1 MRFHDALPKRTVALL
16 IVGLA
21 VAGLAFAGGA
31 TEPAATTTTDE
42 TLDVTLWRT
51 IDRFTPEERY
61 RVVPYEAHYGVLE
74 EMFNVRFQFTDIA
87 QAAANEMLNIM
98 VATNDLPDLVFSWS
112 HMDKSFLDP
121 ALLYADRQIYS
132 LDQFSDHI
140 PDYLAVLDEYPA
152 IRKNVTSDD
161 GHLLYFAEPNIYLES
176 AFSGGPMLRKD
187 WLDKLGLD
195 IPDTYEEW
203 LTVFEAFKTQD
214 PNESGQDD
222 TIPYVGAWGTL
233 RVLANTLGVTNEF
246 QMDGGPTGRVV
257 YGPLLPGYRER
268 LLFMREVVQ
277 NGYINSDYMSFTG
290 AVRDEAAARGIMG
303 ATFTGIGQMDRWNL
317 TMEQSGL
324 YPDHLIWAVAY
335 PRGLDGNRHFDRAM
349 ITKSATD
356 AAFMIARSAPEPAR
370 IAQIANYFYTE
381 AGKLLTTFGVE
392 GITYEM
398 IDGFP
403 VYTDLI
409 MRNPEG
415 LTPFDARGKYV
426 GIAGTPKP
434 VDIRDVAQLSLSTPA
449 SRAAVMNV
457 WTDVFEIEQNMP
469 IPPVLM
475 ADEDAQEFADI
486 MADLQTYVDTES
498 SRMVEGL
505 ASIENG
511 FDNFQATVRRM
522 GAERALEL
530 MQRAVEQWQQR
541 GGPYEYNMARADID
555 WSNLPMMSDQ
565 GAELVD
571 PSMISPVRN

>member
-1 MRFHDALPKRTVALL
+1 MTLVDAPLRRIAVLVLVGLTVA
-16 IVGLA
+16 GY
-21 VAGLAFAGGA
+21 AFGGGA
-31 TEPAATTTTDE
+31 AEPVAAATDDTI
-42 TLDVTLWRT
+42 DVTLWRT

-61 RVVPYEAHYGVLE
+61 RVVPYDTHYGVLE
-74 EMFNVRFQFTDIA
+74 EKFNVRFQFTDIA

-98 VATNDLPDLVFSWS
+98 VATNDLPDLVYSWS

-132 LDQFSDHI
+132 LDEFSEHI

-214 PNESGQDD
+214 PNETGQDD

-246 QMDGGPTGRVV
+246 QMEGGPNGRVV

-268 LLFMREVVQ
+268 LLFMREVVE

-317 TMEQSGL
+317 SMEQSGL

-381 AGKLLTTFGVE
+381 EGKLLTTFGVE

-415 LTPFDARGKYV
+415 LTPFDARAKYV

-449 SRAAVMNV
+449 SRAAVMSI

-475 ADEDAQEFADI
+475 GDEDAQEFADI

-505 ASIENG
+505 ASIEND

-522 GAERALEL
+522 GAERAMEL

-565 GAELVD
+565 GSELVD
-571 PSMISPVRN
+571 PSMISPLRE

>member
-1 MRFHDALPKRTVALL
+1 MTYLDARLKRAGLVVL
-16 IVGLA
+16 VGLLA
-21 VAGLAFAGGA
+21 VGFAFAGGRA
-31 TEPAATTTTDE
+31 EPTATTDDL
-42 TLDVTLWRT
+42 LDVTLWRA

-61 RVVPYEAHYGVLE
+61 VVVPYEAHYGVLE
-74 EMFNVRFQFTDIA
+74 EMFNVRFHFTDVP
-87 QAAANEMLNIM
+87 QQAANETLNIM
-98 VATNDLPDLVFSWS
+98 VATNDLPDLVYSWS

-121 ALLYADRQIYS
+121 ALLYADGQIYA
-132 LDQFSDHI
+132 LDQFSDYI
-140 PDYLAVLDEYPA
+140 GDYLAVLDEFPA
-152 IRKNVTSDD
+152 IRKGVTSDD
-161 GHLLYFAEPNIYLES
+161 GELLYFAEPNIYLES
-176 AFSGGPMLRKD
+176 AFSGGPMIRKD

-195 IPDTYEEW
+195 IPDTYQEW
-203 LTVFEAFKTQD
+203 LDVFEAFKTQD

-246 QMDGGPTGRVV
+246 QMDGGPNGTVV

-268 LLFMREVVQ
+268 LEFMREVVQ
-277 NGYINSDYMSFTG
+277 NGYINADYMSFTG
-290 AVRDEAAARGIMG
+290 AIRDEAAARGIMG

-317 TMEQSGL
+317 SMEQSGL

-335 PRGLDGNRHFDRAM
+335 PRGLDGNRHFDRGM

-381 AGKLLTTFGVE
+381 EGQLLTNFGVE

-409 MRNPEG
+409 MRNPQG
-415 LTPFDARGKYV
+415 LTPFDARTKYV

-449 SRAAVMNV
+449 SRAAVMNI

-475 ADEDAQEFADI
+475 SDEDAQEFADI

-505 ASIENG
+505 ASIEDD

-530 MQRAVEQWQQR
+530 MQRAVEAWQQR
-541 GGPYEYNMARADID
+541 GGPYVYNMERAEID
-555 WSNLPMMSDQ
+555 WSNLPMLSDQ
-565 GAELVD
+565 GADLVD
-571 PSMISPVRN
+571 PSMVSPVRD